1 MRVTAG
7 ANAWMNVEGVVGDRR
22 ISRKGKGNVLSSCV
36 TGAKR
41 ADRRRMDELRVEVGV
56 KESFKKKIG
65 DD

>member
-1 MRVTAG
+1 M
-7 ANAWMNVEGVVGDRR
+7 EGVVGDRR